1 MKLIRCY
8 WGCMEACQHEDRRGW
23 WVINIYKV
31 LSVDFVFKLPFHQS
45 CSAGHTLK
53 FLPSRIHFSAGV
65 FSKNWVT
72 KLMNK
77 KVLMEFL
84 AHINIQRF
92 NCLWKQLGQQVA
104 KWQKYKNT
112 ICFFFLLLESTFYIL
127 CLKKWVTKL
136 MP

>member
-1 MKLIRCY
+1 MPLAMFWTTLRISLDVLKVEMFVKC
-8 WGCMEACQHEDRRGW
+8 A
-23 WVINIYKV
+23 VPKV
-31 LSVDFVFKLPFHQS
+31 LSCWFYSS
-45 CSAGHTLK
+45 CHLIKVVSWRHTSK